1 MTQTDRC
8 HRGAAFTLIE
18 LLVGMMITSIIL
30 TAVATLAFA
39 MSVASTYS
47 GDTAAK
53 QTQIR
58 QATVRLCDLVGS
70 CKLLCAA
77 PGNDLVLWRADDSP
91 ANNQINVNELVYIE
105 RGDAGNLL
113 RFCQVTSAD
122 NPAVTLGALALASTK
137 SQLLSSGSV
146 RYTPLIPQCKDVAF
160 AFYPVPPPLAR
171 ATCLKVSFTLTEN
184 GADHRYEIVAALRGH
199 AANLLNATADAIV
212 ATDDD

>member
-1 MTQTDRC
+1 MTQRDRC
-8 HRGAAFTLIE
+8 HRCAAFTLIE

-91 ANNQINVNELVYIE
+91 ANNQINVNELVYLSGGTPAI
-105 RGDAGNLL
+105 
-113 RFCQVTSAD
+113 FC
-122 NPAVTLGALALASTK
+122 
-137 SQLLSSGSV
+137 GSV
-146 RYTPLIPQCKDVAF
+146 RSPRPTTP
-160 AFYPVPPPLAR
+160 R
-171 ATCLKVSFTLTEN
+171 
-184 GADHRYEIVAALRGH
+184 
-199 AANLLNATADAIV
+199 
-212 ATDDD
+212 